1 MSIYTS
7 TPSAREF
14 FEVWK
19 RVCAGRTARLLE
31 VWRSTGEVYTAEIFD
46 AENAVVQELAA
57 ELRLQVHTGYYHLDA
72 IFFKSHGDRVHC
84 APQGE
89 TWVQN
94 IRIAFEHENDFNS
107 GLFTETSHLLNT
119 RADLRVLVAYTEDP
133 EETDLKRELKNLG
146 QIIAESD
153 LSADPAFLFIVG
165 KRIDSQKDVEWRAF
179 TFKDKQLQP
188 LA

>member
-1 MSIYTS
+1 MNTYTS
-7 TPSAREF
+7 TPSTREF

-19 RVCAGRTARLLE
+19 CVCARRTARLLE
-31 VWRSTGEVYTAEIFD
+31 VWSLSGKVYTAEILD
-46 AENAVVQELAA
+46 VENAVIQEIAA
-57 ELRLQVHTGYYHLDA
+57 KLGLKVYCGYYHLDA
-72 IFFKSHGDRVHC
+72 IFYKEHGDRVHC
-84 APQGE
+84 APQGQ

-94 IRIAFEHENDFNS
+94 IRIAFEHENHFNS
-107 GLFTETSHLLNT
+107 GLFTETSHLLIT
-119 RADLRVLVAYTEDP
+119 RADLRVLVTYTEEP

-165 KRIDSQKDVEWRAF
+165 KRIDSQKEVEWRAF
-179 TFKDKQLQP
+179 TFENKQLQP